1 MTDVLSAKRTPRV
14 KVGAT
19 LDPDLVS
26 AVDLYV
32 AGNPGLDRSTVI
44 DDALRLWQAR
54 QQDLAMERQLAEDA
68 ARYDAERSGWKTIR
82 KEAARRRF
90 ATRT

>member
-1 MTDVLSAKRTPRV
+1 MLSAKRATRV

-19 LDPDLVS
+19 LDPDLVA

-44 DDALRLWQAR
+44 DDALRLWHAR
-54 QQDLAMERQLAEDA
+54 QQELAMERQLLEDA
-68 ARYDAERSGWKTIR
+68 GRYDAERSGWKTVR
-82 KEAARRRF
+82 KEAVKRRF
-90 ATRT
+90 GARP